1 MFFSGYKSKSRV
13 AGSCG
18 SSSFSSF
25 NFIFRCFIVVYRSA
39 IDFCILRLYHTTL
52 LNLFTTSNNKVT
64 NEYDAANMFLTR
76 KHMLESTHGAQV
88 LVDDYNDTDD
98 WGLFKVKLR
107 NGLIVELAYSR
118 VDLSE

>member
-1 MFFSGYKSKSRV
+1 M
-13 AGSCG
+13 
-18 SSSFSSF
+18 
-25 NFIFRCFIVVYRSA
+25 
-39 IDFCILRLYHTTL
+39 LYIITETIEFEKQ
-52 LNLFTTSNNKVT
+52 LFTTSNNKVT

-76 KHMLESTHGAQV
+76 KHMLESTHGAQL
-88 LVDDYNDTDD
+88 LVDEYDDTDD